1 MLSLV
6 TYNKMLSQIKKLSLA
21 NKNKFS
27 VEKIAKKI
35 ILLAMVYKGKYSYTG
50 GERIDITLCFHL
62 KRIF

>member
-35 ILLAMVYKGKYSYTG
+35 ILLAMVYKGKYSY
-50 GERIDITLCFHL
+50 IDVYDKCPNTSSIIQLA
-62 KRIF
+62 